1 MMNDSTVVDSIN
13 SCVCARCGK
22 DTTFSNLRKISYDGD
37 KYSPDLEY
45 QLCEI
50 CYDKLIVI
58 WSRPSLNDDKI
69 ELFLRV
75 KKEYQDVVFEVKS
88 GEKVIKTI
96 KKRHLAPAEMEQVVL
111 SSKLLET
118 LNIKDSISVEVIQ

>member
-69 ELFLRV
+69 ELFLKKVDVQYRKDV
-75 KKEYQDVVFEVKS
+75 KEFQQKR
-88 GEKVIKTI
+88 GIKI
-96 KKRHLAPAEMEQVVL
+96 PKP
-111 SSKLLET
+111 
-118 LNIKDSISVEVIQ
+118 